1 MIEILIW
8 KIREKW
14 RERMK
19 KKIFTM
25 IMASVMMMSLV
36 ACGNGNSSNTAEST
50 DKTAT
55 AEGNSSA
62 TDESLSGETIQ
73 FWGVNDPQISAQQII
88 ADELGYFKEEG
99 VNVDFEFLQTGTD
112 MNSLMAGETAVICAE
127 AQYQT
132 TALKSNGVDFTILAP
147 LANCGG
153 TQCVVAG
160 PNTGITKSSQLEGAT
175 IAMSNGA
182 GVNMAVKSMCE
193 ATGVDYSSIKWV
205 YCDPSEQL
213 AALMKGDVDAMACWE
228 PYCYQ
233 AVAQGGKL
241 LFNGIHSYLSDCE
254 GDVAWMAFYST
265 LHCNDEFL
273 KTHRGD
279 VVAIMRALSRATDY
293 INENRD
299 DAVKIIAKAVQTDE
313 DTVAMIMS
321 ENVYSMEW
329 DDAFAEGID
338 AYAQYMYDSGNINTI
353 PEYESYTDTSLLS
366 EVKESLVTT
375 SK

>member
-1 MIEILIW
+1 MKNFDLE
-8 KIREKW
+8 KKKKW
-14 RERMK
+14 REKMR
-19 KKIFTM
+19 KKIFTVM
-25 IMASVMMMSLV
+25 MASVMVLSLA
-36 ACGNGNSSNTAEST
+36 ACGNKETSNSADSSGETTAAGES
-50 DKTAT
+50 
-55 AEGNSSA
+55 SSA
-62 TDESLSGETIQ
+62 ANEELSGETIQ

-88 ADELGYFKEEG
+88 ADELGYFKDEG

-112 MNSLMAGETAVICAE
+112 MNSLMAGGTAVICAE

-132 TALKSNGVDFTILAP
+132 TSLKSNGVDFTILAP

-160 PNTGITKSSQLEGAT
+160 PKTNITESSQLEGAT

-193 ATGVDYSSIKWV
+193 ATGVDYDSIKWV

-228 PYCYQ
+228 PYCSQ

-265 LHCNDEFL
+265 LHCNDAFL

-279 VVAIMRALSRATDY
+279 VVAIMKALSRATDY

-299 DAVKIIAKAVQTDE
+299 EAVKIIAKAVQTDE
-313 DTVAMIMS
+313 DTVKMIMS
-321 ENVYSMEW
+321 ENEYSMEW
-329 DDAFAEGID
+329 DDAFSEGID
-338 AYAQYMYDSGNINTI
+338 AYAKYMYDSGNISKI

-366 EVKESLVTT
+366 EVDKSLVTT

>member
-1 MIEILIW
+1 M
-8 KIREKW
+8 R
-14 RERMK
+14 
-19 KKIFTM
+19 KKIFTVM
-25 IMASVMMMSLV
+25 MASVMVLSLA
-36 ACGNGNSSNTAEST
+36 ACGNKETSNSADSSGETTAAGES
-50 DKTAT
+50 
-55 AEGNSSA
+55 SSA
-62 TDESLSGETIQ
+62 ANEELSGETIQ

-88 ADELGYFKEEG
+88 ADELGYFKDEG

-112 MNSLMAGETAVICAE
+112 MNSLMAGGTAVICAE

-132 TALKSNGVDFTILAP
+132 TSLKANGVDFTILAP

-160 PNTGITKSSQLEGAT
+160 PKTNITESSQLEGAT

-193 ATGVDYSSIKWV
+193 ATGVNYDSIKWV

-228 PYCYQ
+228 PYCSQ

-279 VVAIMRALSRATDY
+279 VVAIMKALSRATDY

-299 DAVKIIAKAVQTDE
+299 EAVKIIAKAVETDE
-313 DTVAMIMS
+313 DTVEMIMS

-329 DDAFAEGID
+329 DDAFSEGID
-338 AYAQYMYDSGNINTI
+338 AYAEYMHDSGNISTI
-353 PEYESYTDTSLLS
+353 PEYSSYTDTSLLS
-366 EVKESLVTT
+366 EVDKSLVTT

>member
-1 MIEILIW
+1 MKRKILG
-8 KIREKW
+8 
-14 RERMK
+14 
-19 KKIFTM
+19 M
-25 IMASVMMMSLV
+25 IMVSAMIMSLA
-36 ACGNGNSSNTAEST
+36 ACGSDSSSKAADTDAKTPSAGSEES
-50 DKTAT
+50 A
-55 AEGNSSA
+55 S
-62 TDESLSGETIQ
+62 DETLSGDTIQ

-88 ADELGYFKEEG
+88 ADELGYFEEEG

-112 MNSLMAGETAVICAE
+112 MNSLMAGGTAVICAE

-132 TALKSNGVDFTILAP
+132 TALKANGVDFTILAP

-160 PNTGITKSSQLEGAT
+160 PNTGITESSQLEGAT
-175 IAMSNGA
+175 IAMANGA

-193 ATGVDYSSIKWV
+193 ATGVDYDSITWV

-213 AALMKGDVDAMACWE
+213 AALMNGDVDAMACWE
-228 PYCYQ
+228 PYCSQ
-233 AVAQGGKL
+233 AVAQGGTL

-254 GDVAWMAFYST
+254 GDVEWMAFYST

-273 KTHRGD
+273 ETHRGD
-279 VVAIMRALSRATDY
+279 VVAIMKALSRATDY

-299 DAVKIIAKAVQTDE
+299 EAVKIISKAVQTDE

-329 DDAFAEGID
+329 DDAFSNGID
-338 AYAQYMYDSGNINTI
+338 AYAQYMYDSDNISTV
-353 PEYESYTDTSLLS
+353 PEYASYTDTSLLS
-366 EVKESLVTT
+366 EVDASLVTT